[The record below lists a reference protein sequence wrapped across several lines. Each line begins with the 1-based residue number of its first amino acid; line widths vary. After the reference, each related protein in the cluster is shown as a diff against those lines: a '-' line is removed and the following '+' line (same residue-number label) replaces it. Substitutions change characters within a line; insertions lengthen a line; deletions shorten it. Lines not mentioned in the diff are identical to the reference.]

1 MRRFHLHVFF
11 SCVLIIVTA
20 TGCISTHSE
29 IEVKPVQVTV
39 DVNIRVKVDKELE
52 DVFGDLDSTMAELEE
67 GAE

>member
-1 MRRFHLHVFF
+1 MKAIISSLILVFAG
-11 SCVLIIVTA
+11 V
-20 TGCISTHSE
+20 GCISTHSE

-67 GAE
+67 GVE

>member
-1 MRRFHLHVFF
+1 MKIFF
-11 SCVLIIVTA
+11 SCVLLLVGGTS
-20 TGCISTHSE
+20 CISTHSE

>member
-1 MRRFHLHVFF
+1 MKIFI
-11 SCVLIIVTA
+11 SCVLLLVGG

-29 IEVKPVQVTV
+29 IEVKPVKVTV